1 MPTTC
6 GLLQCSNGAKREN
19 LAYMLSK
26 LKEEFCLSCIAILKS
41 ARHLSGKR
49 LLWPANGKLLC
60 LQIYQMESLAQP
72 CCSRLVQLVRAKT

>member
-26 LKEEFCLSCIAILKS
+26 LKEEFCLSCIAILKNV
-41 ARHLSGKR
+41 RHLSGKR
-49 LLWPANGKLLC
+49 RFVGTKWKIALLANLSDGKSSPTML
-60 LQIYQMESLAQP
+60 
-72 CCSRLVQLVRAKT
+72 